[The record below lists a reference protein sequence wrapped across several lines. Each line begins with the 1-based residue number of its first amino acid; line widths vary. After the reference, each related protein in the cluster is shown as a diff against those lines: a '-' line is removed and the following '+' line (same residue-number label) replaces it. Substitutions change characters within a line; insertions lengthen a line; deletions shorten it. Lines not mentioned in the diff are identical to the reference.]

1 IVAVFIPPLTGSG
14 HAACYR
20 RRHTPTACRSS
31 PVPSPISSQDFR
43 SKAINTIN
51 QAIQMTDEGALR
63 SELSEHRAL
72 FQKKKTY
79 KQPASSN

>member
-1 IVAVFIPPLTGSG
+1 
-14 HAACYR
+14 
-20 RRHTPTACRSS
+20 
-31 PVPSPISSQDFR
+31 
-43 SKAINTIN
+43 
-51 QAIQMTDEGALR
+51 MTDEGALR